1 MIVLYY
7 ICMFRTKLQHSECI
21 KCPIGRTADLIGDS
35 SVLIIIRDVAK
46 KSRRF
51 SVFHESLPG
60 VSTRTLTL
68 KLKMLETEGIL
79 SKKKFAE
86 YPPRVEYAL
95 TKKGKGLL
103 GIVKAMEK
111 FGKQYL

>member
-1 MIVLYY
+1 
-7 ICMFRTKLQHSECI
+7 MFRTKLQHTECT

-35 SVLIIIRDVAK
+35 SVLLIIRDVAK
-46 KSRRF
+46 KPRRF
-51 SVFHESLPG
+51 SDFEQSLPG

-68 KLKMLETEGIL
+68 KLKMLEKEGIL
-79 SKKKFAE
+79 SKEKYAE

-103 GIVKAMEK
+103 GIVKAMEQY
-111 FGKQYL
+111 GKRYL